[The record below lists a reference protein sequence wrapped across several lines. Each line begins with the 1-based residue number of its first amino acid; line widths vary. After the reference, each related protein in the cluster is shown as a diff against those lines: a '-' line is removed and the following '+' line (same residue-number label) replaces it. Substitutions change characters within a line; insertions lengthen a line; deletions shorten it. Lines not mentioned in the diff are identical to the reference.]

1 MTFPHADGDPS
12 RQPCVIGIGQTDYRR
27 RGGHAGTSEFSL
39 CLSAIRG
46 AAADAGIEAAELDG
60 FTSFG
65 YERHEPVI
73 VQSAL
78 AAPALNFSA
87 IVWGAAG
94 GGCCGSV
101 MLAAMAVASGMSRY
115 AVAYRSLCQGQ
126 YERYGEFRPRP
137 AYGQYLAP
145 FGLMA
150 PAQMTALTFRRHM
163 HRYGTTSEHLAE
175 IALLQ
180 RENAQR
186 NPRAVTHGRPLERDE
201 YFAAR
206 MIADP
211 FRLYD
216 CCLETDGAC
225 ALVVTSMANAARL
238 GRPAVPILAAA
249 DASGPR
255 WSLGP
260 MGTHNMPVDDYST
273 VNSTQTAKTLYA
285 QSGLQPSDIDVAQIY
300 DAFTGLI
307 PMALEDYG
315 LCERGGSP
323 AFIESGAL
331 RAGGAL
337 PINTGGGLLSEAYLH
352 GLNLV
357 IEGVRQMRGESTSQ
371 VRDARHCLVTSG
383 GGGGHKSALI
393 LGKA

>member
-1 MTFPHADGDPS
+1 MTFPHANGDPE
-12 RQPCVIGIGQTDYRR
+12 RQPCIVGIGETVYTR
-27 RGGHAGTSEFSL
+27 RGGHAGTSEFAL
-39 CLSAIRG
+39 LLAAIRS
-46 AAADAGIEAAELDG
+46 AAVDAGIEAAELDG

-65 YERHEPVI
+65 AERHEPVI
-73 VQSAL
+73 VQTAL
-78 AAPALNFSA
+78 AAPVLNFSS

-94 GGCCGSV
+94 GGCCASL
-101 MLAAMAVASGMSRY
+101 MLAAMAVATGMSRY

-126 YERYGEFRPRP
+126 YERYGLFRPRP

-145 FGLMA
+145 FGLMV

-163 HRYGTTSEHLAE
+163 HRYGTSSEHLAE
-175 IALLQ
+175 IAITV
-180 RENAQR
+180 RDNAQR
-186 NPRAVTHGRPLERDE
+186 NPRAVTYGRPLDREQ

-206 MIADP
+206 MVADP

-216 CCLETDGAC
+216 CCLETDGAG
-225 ALVVTSMANAARL
+225 AVVVTSMANAARL

-260 MGTHNMPVDDYST
+260 MGTHNMPVDDYGT
-273 VNSTQTAKTLYA
+273 VNSAQVAKAIYA

-323 AFIESGAL
+323 AFIASGAL

-337 PINTGGGLLSEAYLH
+337 PINTAGGLLSEAYMH

-357 IEGVRQMRGESTSQ
+357 IEGVRQMRGDSTSQ
-371 VRDARHCLVTSG
+371 VRDARRCLVTSG